1 METQQAPWT
10 PRLLRTN
17 NGTAWY
23 VVRGWDFLRT
33 PAGSMRKFRSE
44 EAAQAASEKASKPL
58 SSKSVVI

>member
-1 METQQAPWT
+1 MEALQTPWT

-17 NGTAWY
+17 NGMAWY
-23 VVRGWDFLRT
+23 VVRGWEFLRT

-44 EAAQAASEKASKPL
+44 EAARAAGEKASKPL

>member
-1 METQQAPWT
+1 METLQAPWT

-17 NGTAWY
+17 NGMAWY

-44 EAAQAASEKASKPL
+44 LAAKAASNQANKQGE
-58 SSKSVVI
+58 